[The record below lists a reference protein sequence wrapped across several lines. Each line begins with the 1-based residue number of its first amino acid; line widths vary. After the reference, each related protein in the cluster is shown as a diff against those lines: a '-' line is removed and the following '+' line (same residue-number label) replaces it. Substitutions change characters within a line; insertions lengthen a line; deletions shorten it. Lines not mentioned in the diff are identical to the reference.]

1 VAAAVNLYLTQRP
14 KNICPYNFNNT
25 TFRRFLSLLINIL
38 LFSAI
43 VERIWEH
50 TQQLLGEKY
59 LTRQFKVLGSA
70 VLAIST
76 AVAFELDLLYAL
88 AVTTAPGVP
97 GIILTGFAVGLGSNV
112 IHDLVDIVNTF
123 SKRPAAERAER

>member
-1 VAAAVNLYLTQRP
+1 M
-14 KNICPYNFNNT
+14 
-25 TFRRFLSLLINIL
+25 LINIL